1 MKAHPSDLPQG
12 TCSLPRAEPVGA
24 LRDQTPVVK
33 GGDSLLSPGRAVLGS
48 WVIAGTDCILHLLT
62 PLSLSAQAVPTSP
75 HDGVDV
81 LPQLPPHK
89 LFHRT
94 RLVTKP
100 KKTPNPGE

>member
-1 MKAHPSDLPQG
+1 MTSPKA
-12 TCSLPRAEPVGA
+12 PVPFPVQN
-24 LRDQTPVVK
+24 LWELCDQTPVVK
-33 GGDSLLSPGRAVLGS
+33 GGASLLSPGRAVLGS
-48 WVIAGTDCILHLLT
+48 WVTAGTDCILHLLT

-100 KKTPNPGE
+100 KKPPNPGE